1 MSGAVF
7 NLITMKQFFLLVTLA
22 AMLITTTSVAQS
34 VQDTSKNPV
43 IKQSGQLPA
52 TKTVLTP
59 KVVGIQIVRASDYEK
74 KNDIKTGKI
83 TAFPDNIIRFTI
95 SNPKAFLA
103 ARPTDIARVVMYANG
118 LELKGIC
125 TGWNSN
131 VTRISINNG
140 NLPVMDS
147 TADIDIVLR
156 RNDSTQAAWNF
167 FYSSGRNFTE
177 HYADIHASIGWE
189 GMSDLENVSPVATL
203 RVAYYYSWIFW
214 LWLSLF
220 FIIISGFLLLAL
232 KTDALRD
239 SKGGAFSL
247 SLTLLFF
254 WTLLIV
260 GAFIYTLVLTDVAT
274 SMNSSVLL
282 LLGVSIA
289 TSGGATAIDLTS
301 TQKHPDLPDKPHRT
315 FFKDIL
321 TDGNIFSI
329 HRIQVCMW
337 NLVLGLYFII
347 FTMEHKT
354 MPVFSETL
362 LFLAGFSSLSYL
374 GAKIPENRGNA
385 AKTT

>member
-1 MSGAVF
+1 
-7 NLITMKQFFLLVTLA
+7 MKQFMLLVFAAATLTA
-22 AMLITTTSVAQS
+22 GSSSAQS
-34 VQDTSKNPV
+34 ATPDTTKKTDSKNA
-43 IKQSGQLPA
+43 GQ
-52 TKTVLTP
+52 LTP
-59 KVVGIQIVRASDYEK
+59 KKTDLIPKIVGIQIVRANYYEE
-74 KNDIKTGKI
+74 KNEIKTGKT

-103 ARPTDIARVVMYANG
+103 ARPTDISRVVMYANG

-131 VTRISINNG
+131 VTRVNINSG

-147 TADIDIVLR
+147 TADIDVVLR

-189 GMSDLENVSPVATL
+189 GMSDLENASPVETL

-239 SKGGAFSL
+239 SQGGAFSL

-260 GAFIYTLVLTDVAT
+260 SAFIYTLVLTDVAS

-289 TSGGATAIDLTS
+289 TSGGAAAIDLTS
-301 TQKHPDLPDKPHRT
+301 TQKHPDMPDKQHKT

-321 TDGNIFSI
+321 TDGSTFSI
-329 HRIQVCMW
+329 HRIQIGMW
-337 NLVLGLYFII
+337 NLVLGLYFIV
-347 FTMEHKT
+347 FTLEHKT

-374 GAKIPENRGNA
+374 GAKIPENRDNA